1 MLVFWQRTFRS
12 AWQGFIR
19 NGWLSLVAVVI
30 MAQALL
36 IVSIL
41 VGLNLV
47 ISATIQSINERI
59 DVAVFLKETA
69 TEQDAL
75 SMKADIEN
83 YEGVREVVYVSSKEA
98 MDKFLVE
105 NRHSKLIKELVPEGD
120 SFLPPS
126 LEIKVIDPNV
136 IESVVNRM
144 RSSSY
149 SNLVSETSLEDNQ
162 KIIDRLRNMGGFVQS
177 ASGILAIILMIIALL
192 IIFNTIGVT
201 IFTRKQEIEIMK
213 LVGAT
218 DWYIRWPFILEGL
231 LYGIIATAVT
241 LVLLMGGYYL
251 IVKPL
256 LATYLISTGGT
267 PLFTPSF
274 VLILVVLQLALGL
287 LVGGMSSYMA
297 TRKHLAI

>member
-19 NGWLSLVAVVI
+19 NGWLSLVAVII

-47 ISATIQSINERI
+47 IGATIQSVNERI
-59 DVAVFLKETA
+59 DVAVFLKETV
-69 TEQDAL
+69 TESEAL
-75 SMKADIEN
+75 AMKAEVEQ
-83 YEGVREVVYVSSKEA
+83 YQGVRGVVYVSSKEA

-105 NRHSKLIKELVPEGD
+105 NRNSRLIKEIVPAGD

-126 LEIKVIDPNV
+126 LEVKVMDPKV
-136 IESVVNRM
+136 IESVVSRM
-144 RSSSY
+144 RSSNF
-149 SNLVSETSLEDNQ
+149 SNLISETSLEDNQ

-241 LVLLMGGYYL
+241 VILLVGGYYA
-251 IVKPL
+251 IIKPL
-256 LATYLISTGGT
+256 LANYLISTGGT

-274 VLILVVLQLALGL
+274 LIILVILQLALGL